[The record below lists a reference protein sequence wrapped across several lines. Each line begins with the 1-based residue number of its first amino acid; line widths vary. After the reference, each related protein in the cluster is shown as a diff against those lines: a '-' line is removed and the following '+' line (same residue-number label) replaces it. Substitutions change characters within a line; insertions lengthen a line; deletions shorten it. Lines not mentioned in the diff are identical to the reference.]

1 MMDSFEQ
8 ELNKLLVDTYRSILK
23 VEENTIKSSKALNLS
38 ISEMH
43 MLEAIAK
50 NEKGVTISDIAQEL
64 DITLPSVTVAI
75 NKLQKKGYVE
85 KIKSSDDGRK
95 VIVALTK
102 LGKKVNA
109 VHQYFHEQMTK
120 DISKEFSKEE
130 KMILLK
136 GIAKL
141 NNFFIA
147 KINELE
153 KRK

>member
-23 VEENTIKSSKALNLS
+23 VEESTIKNSKTLDLS

-50 NEKGVTISDIAQEL
+50 HENGVTISDIAQEL
-64 DITLPSVTVAI
+64 DITLPSVTVAV

-85 KIKSSDDGRK
+85 KLKSADDARK
-95 VIVALTK
+95 VNIALTR

-109 VHQYFHEQMTK
+109 AHQYFHEQMTK
-120 DISKEFSKEE
+120 DISKAFSKEE
-130 KMILLK
+130 KSVLLK
-136 GIAKL
+136 GISKL
-141 NNFFIA
+141 NDFFNA
-147 KINELE
+147 KIQELE